1 MKQDKPNT
9 IRRMLVFRLLM
20 LPMVVL
26 LLICAIIV
34 FYLTTY
40 SRDQVKNDLM
50 RTARDHRNLIDHFFT
65 EKNATLRF
73 ISTSNKLESISDQ
86 AFLNSLFKSLQAES
100 KAFVDLGVIDEQGNH
115 LAYAGP
121 YDLAEKNYADTP
133 WFQEVKDKGS
143 YISDEFLGFRN
154 IPHFIIVVKQT
165 ESDKTWYLRATI
177 DTYFFNDLVENIRI
191 GKTGEAYIVNAR
203 GIFQT
208 RQRSGGR
215 LMEHDPDFGFYDMAS
230 DNGASFSAGG
240 RFNRQYLYSA
250 VPLKHKNWTLVVR
263 QAATDAFAPLALSA
277 LVSFLIIIGGGTAVA
292 VTGYI
297 MASNMANRL
306 RISDVEKREMTT
318 QLIIAGK
325 LAEVGEMSTGI
336 AHEINNPLQIMKA
349 ELAMIE
355 VLFIDLDPLLD
366 QGGREIMVQVK
377 DSTDQIGIQIA
388 RCATITQGLLNF
400 ARKTD
405 HELSPI
411 KIQTLLPQIVQM
423 VDHRARIE
431 DIRIVQEIDPDL
443 PEIMSDA
450 NQLQQVFLN
459 LLNNSIHA
467 LEKRPRAE
475 IRIKAMGNEDH
486 LIITFSDNGCGFSK
500 AAMEKAFL
508 PFYTTKPVGV
518 GTGLGLSTVYGII
531 KGLGGEVTLT
541 SELNQG
547 STFLIHLPFTFSEEN
562 LETT

>member
-1 MKQDKPNT
+1 
-9 IRRMLVFRLLM
+9 
-20 LPMVVL
+20 
-26 LLICAIIV
+26 
-34 FYLTTY
+34 
-40 SRDQVKNDLM
+40 M
-50 RTARDHRNLIDHFFT
+50 R
-65 EKNATLRF
+65 
-73 ISTSNKLESISDQ
+73 
-86 AFLNSLFKSLQAES
+86 
-100 KAFVDLGVIDEQGNH
+100 
-115 LAYAGP
+115 
-121 YDLAEKNYADTP
+121 
-133 WFQEVKDKGS
+133 DKGS

-154 IPHFIIVVKQT
+154 IPHFIIAVKRT
-165 ESDKTWYLRATI
+165 EADKTWYLRATV

-191 GKTGEAYIVNAR
+191 GKTGEAYIVNDK
-203 GIFQT
+203 GVFQT
-208 RQRSGGR
+208 KQRSGGR
-215 LMEHDPDFGFYDMAS
+215 LMEQDPDFGFYAMADAS
-230 DNGASFSAGG
+230 GASFNAGG
-240 RFNRQYLYSA
+240 RFNHQYLYSA
-250 VPLKHKNWTLVVR
+250 IPLKQKNWTLVVR
-263 QAATDAFAPLALSA
+263 QATTDAFAPLALSA
-277 LVSFLIIIGGGTAVA
+277 LVSFLIILGGGTAVA

-297 MASNMANRL
+297 VASNMANRL

-355 VLFIDLDPLLD
+355 VLFDDLDPLLD
-366 QGGREIMVQVK
+366 QDTQKIMVQVK
-377 DSTDQIGIQIA
+377 DSTDQIGIQIG

-405 HELSPI
+405 HQLSQV
-411 KIQTLLPQIVQM
+411 KIQRLLPQIVQM

-431 DIRIVQEIDPDL
+431 NIRIVQEMDPDI

-467 LEKRPRAE
+467 LEKRPQAE
-475 IRIKAMGNEDH
+475 IRIKAIKNEDH
-486 LIITFSDNGCGFSK
+486 LIITFSDNGCGFSR
-500 AAMEKAFL
+500 ADMEKAFL
-508 PFYTTKPVGV
+508 PFYTTKPVGI

-547 STFLIHLPFTFSEEN
+547 STFLIRLPLIFSKESF
-562 LETT
+562 ETA

>member
-9 IRRMLVFRLLM
+9 IKRMLVFRLLM

-26 LLICAIIV
+26 LLVCATIA
-34 FYLTTY
+34 FYLINY
-40 SRDQVKNDLM
+40 SGNQIKNELM
-50 RTARDHRNLIDHFFT
+50 RTAADHRNLIDCFFA
-65 EKNATLRF
+65 EKKATLKF
-73 ISTSNKLESISDQ
+73 IIESNTLASMSDNTFLKKL
-86 AFLNSLFKSLQAES
+86 LKNLQTES
-100 KAFVDLGVIDEQGNH
+100 KAFVDLGVFDENGNH

-121 YDLAEKNYADTP
+121 YDLAGKNYGDTP
-133 WFQEVKDKGS
+133 WFKGLRDKGV
-143 YISDEFLGFRN
+143 YISDEFMGFRN
-154 IPHFIIVVKQT
+154 VPHFIIAVKRMDN
-165 ESDKTWYLRATI
+165 SRTWYVRATI

-191 GKTGEAYIVNAR
+191 GKTGEAYIVNSN

-208 RQRSGGR
+208 RRRSGGR
-215 LMEHDPDFGFYDMAS
+215 LMEQDTEFNLYTTAKHAA
-230 DNGASFSAGG
+230 ASFCAGG
-240 RFNRQYLYSA
+240 RFNLEHLYAA
-250 VPLKHKNWTLVVR
+250 VPLKQKNWTLVVR
-263 QAATDAFAPLALSA
+263 QATTDAFAPIAISA
-277 LVSFLIIIGGGTAVA
+277 LISFLIIAGGGAAVA

-306 RISDVEKREMTT
+306 KIADVEKREMTT

-355 VLFIDLDPLLD
+355 ELFMDLVPLMD
-366 QGGREIMVQVK
+366 KGAEEIMAQVK
-377 DSTDQIGIQIA
+377 DSFDQIGIQIQ
-388 RCATITQGLLNF
+388 RCATITRGLLNF

-405 HELSPI
+405 HKLTPV

-423 VDHRARIE
+423 VDHRARVE
-431 DIRIVQEIDPDL
+431 DIRIVQEMDPDL

-459 LLNNSIHA
+459 LLNNSIYA
-467 LEKRPRAE
+467 LEQRSQGE
-475 IRIKAMGNEDH
+475 IRINAVKNSAD
-486 LIITFSDNGCGFSK
+486 IIIRFSDNGCGFSRET
-500 AAMEKAFL
+500 MEKAFL
-508 PFYTTKPVGV
+508 PFFTTKPVGK

-531 KGLGGEVTLT
+531 KGLGGEITLT

-547 STFLIHLPFTFSEEN
+547 STFTIRLPLNVKDQSH
-562 LETT
+562 ETA

>member
-1 MKQDKPNT
+1 
-9 IRRMLVFRLLM
+9 MLVFRLLM

-26 LLICAIIV
+26 LLVCATIA
-34 FYLTTY
+34 FYLITY
-40 SRDQVKNDLM
+40 SGAQVKNELM
-50 RTARDHRNLIDHFFT
+50 RTAADHRNLIDCFFA
-65 EKNATLRF
+65 EKKATLKF
-73 ISTSNKLESISDQ
+73 IIASNTLASMSDD
-86 AFLNSLFKSLQAES
+86 AFLKRLLKNLQTES
-100 KAFVDLGVIDEQGNH
+100 KAFVDLGVFDENGNH

-121 YDLAEKNYADTP
+121 YDLAGKNYGDTP
-133 WFQEVKDKGS
+133 WFNGVRNKGF

-154 IPHFIIVVKQT
+154 VPHFIIAVKRMD
-165 ESDKTWYLRATI
+165 SSRTWYVRATI

-191 GKTGEAYIVNAR
+191 GETGEAYIVNSK

-208 RQRSGGR
+208 RRRSGGR
-215 LMEHDPDFGFYDMAS
+215 LMEQDPDFNLYATA
-230 DNGASFSAGG
+230 NHAAVSFCAGG
-240 RFNRQYLYSA
+240 RFNLKHLYAA
-250 VPLKHKNWTLVVR
+250 VPLKQNTWTLVVR
-263 QAATDAFAPLALSA
+263 QATADAFAPIAISA
-277 LVSFLIIIGGGTAVA
+277 LISFLIIAGGGAAVA

-306 RISDVEKREMTT
+306 RIADVEKREMTT

-355 VLFIDLDPLLD
+355 ELFKDLDPPVD
-366 QGGREIMVQVK
+366 KGARETMVQVK
-377 DSTDQIGIQIA
+377 DSFDQIGIQIQ

-405 HELSPI
+405 HKLTPV

-423 VDHRARIE
+423 VDHRARVE
-431 DIRIVQEIDPDL
+431 DIRIVQEMDPDL
-443 PEIMSDA
+443 PEILSDA

-467 LEKRPRAE
+467 LEQRPLAE
-475 IRIKAMGNEDH
+475 IRIKAIQNSAD
-486 LIITFSDNGCGFSK
+486 IIILFSDNGCGFSRET
-500 AAMEKAFL
+500 MEKAFL
-508 PFYTTKPVGV
+508 PFFTTKPVGK

-531 KGLGGEVTLT
+531 KGLGGEITLT

-547 STFLIHLPFTFSEEN
+547 STFTIRLPLNIKDQSR
-562 LETT
+562 ETA